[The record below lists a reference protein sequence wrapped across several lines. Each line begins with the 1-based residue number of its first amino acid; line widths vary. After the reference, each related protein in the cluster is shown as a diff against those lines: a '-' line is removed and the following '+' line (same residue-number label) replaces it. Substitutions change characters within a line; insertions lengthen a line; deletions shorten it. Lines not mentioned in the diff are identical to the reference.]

1 MSVLRRVWPVLGPA
15 LLVIAFALVAQLL
28 NAASQRQM
36 LSVLVTSVT
45 VVALYVFVGNSGV
58 ISFGHVSFVAV
69 GAFAAGV
76 ATAPADVKPTTFPGL
91 FPYLA
96 DLEVGNIESLLLA
109 TAIGGVMAF
118 IVGIPLMRLSGLS
131 AGIATFAVLII
142 TNNIIRNWEA
152 IGPGAKTLSLIPQTT
167 GFLQATIGL
176 LIVMVVAYAYQL
188 SSRGRKLR
196 ATREDPA
203 AAQSAGIDVHRER
216 LWAFTLSGALAGFAG
231 GLLVHLLG
239 SITTNQVFL
248 DLTFITLAMLV
259 FGGISSLWGAVLGA
273 LTIATLNAVLAEATR
288 GIGIGS
294 YDIEIPGGTRLLVV
308 GAVMLLVLLFKPS
321 GLTGSRELQWPP
333 FSRRRRSSTP
343 ALAPEAPA
351 SGSVSDD

>member
-1 MSVLRRVWPVLGPA
+1 MTMRRVWPLLGPS
-15 LLVIAFALVAQLL
+15 LLVVAFALASNLL

-36 LSVLVTSVT
+36 RSVIVTAVT

-58 ISFGHVSFVAV
+58 ISFGHISFVAV

-76 ATAPADVKPTTFPGL
+76 ATAPADVKPTTFPKL
-91 FPYLA
+91 LPFLA
-96 DLEVGNIESLLLA
+96 NLEIGNVESLLVA
-109 TAIGGVMAF
+109 AAVGGVMAF
-118 IVGIPLMRLSGLS
+118 VVGIPLMRLSGLS

-167 GFLQATIGL
+167 GFLQGTIGL
-176 LIVMVVAYAYQL
+176 LIVMSIAYLYQN
-188 SSRGRKLR
+188 SRWGRRLR

-203 AAQSAGIDVHRER
+203 AAQSIGIDVHRER
-216 LWAFTLSGALAGFAG
+216 LWAFTLSGMLAGLAG

-239 SITTNQVFL
+239 SITTGQVYL

-259 FGGISSLWGAVLGA
+259 IGGIGSLWGAVLGA

-294 YDIEIPGGTRLLVV
+294 FDVEIPGGTRLLTL
-308 GAVMLLVLLFKPS
+308 GTVMLVVVLFLPN
-321 GLTGSRELQWPP
+321 GLTRSRELRWPP
-333 FSRRRRSSTP
+333 FVRKREKGVP
-343 ALAPEAPA
+343 QDA
-351 SGSVSDD
+351 G

>member
-1 MSVLRRVWPVLGPA
+1 MSLVRRSWPLVGPSVL
-15 LLVIAFALVAQLL
+15 VITFAVVAQLL
-28 NAASQRQM
+28 PAASQRQM
-36 LSVLVTSVT
+36 LRVLVTAVT

-69 GAFAAGV
+69 GAFSAGV

-91 FPYLA
+91 FPFLA
-96 DLEVGNIESLLLA
+96 DLEIGNIESLLLA
-109 TAIGGVMAF
+109 AAAGGVMAF
-118 IVGIPLMRLSGLS
+118 VVGIPLMRLSGLS

-176 LIVMVVAYAYQL
+176 LIVMAAAFAYQL
-188 SSRGRKLR
+188 SPRGRKLR
-196 ATREDPA
+196 ATREDAA
-203 AAQSAGIDVHRER
+203 AAQSSGIDVHRER

-231 GLLVHLLG
+231 GLMVHLLG
-239 SITTNQVFL
+239 SITTGQVFL

-259 FGGISSLWGAVLGA
+259 FGGIGSLWGAVLGA
-273 LTIATLNAVLAEATR
+273 LTIATLNALLAEATR

-308 GAVMLLVLLFKPS
+308 GTVMLLVVLFKPD
-321 GLTGSRELQWPP
+321 GLTGSRELRWPP
-333 FSRRRRSSTP
+333 FARRKQPDVPGDQPITS
-343 ALAPEAPA
+343 E
-351 SGSVSDD
+351 VIDD